1 LSQPIDYDRLAANC
15 RSISLQYL
23 DKTFGL
29 WYTVLSVIESVRI
42 KREQTM
48 NRRLAAAIAVSMI
61 LAVTAWIAI
70 SGGRMAVSAQE
81 VEQATNAQVATVKE
95 QVVADG
101 RVTPAQEAALSLP
114 IGGIVAE
121 VLVAEGDRVE
131 AGQVLMRLD
140 ATRQRAAAVQA
151 EAQLQRAQARLDEL
165 QAGARP
171 EEIAAAQA
179 ALDAAIAAFER
190 TRQGADEAQ
199 IITARAQLA
208 NAEATLRQAQAAYD
222 QVSWRNDI
230 GALPQAAQLEQ
241 ATNAYQA
248 ARAQLDDLL
257 KGPNAADV
265 EAAAARVRQ
274 AQAQLDLT
282 RAGARPE
289 TIAAAQADVAVAS
302 AALEQ
307 ALAALAETELRAPF
321 AGTVAA
327 LNTKVGEQVAAGA
340 PIVRLADFSTW
351 RIETEDLT
359 EIDIVAVREGS
370 RATVVFDAIPDLE
383 LPATVMRIRPIG
395 ENKQGDI
402 TYTAILALE
411 QQDPR
416 LRWNMTASVTISS
429 D

>member
-70 SGGRMAVSAQE
+70 SGGRTAASAQE
-81 VEQATNAQVATVKE
+81 VEQATNAQVATVKD

-121 VLVAEGDRVE
+121 VLIAEGDRVE
-131 AGQVLMRLD
+131 AGQVLLRLD

>member
-1 LSQPIDYDRLAANC
+1 MSQPIDYDRLAANC

-70 SGGRMAVSAQE
+70 SGGRTAASAQE
-81 VEQATNAQVATVKE
+81 VEQATNAQVATVKD

>member
-1 LSQPIDYDRLAANC
+1 
-15 RSISLQYL
+15 
-23 DKTFGL
+23 
-29 WYTVLSVIESVRI
+29 
-42 KREQTM
+42 M

-70 SGGRMAVSAQE
+70 SGGRTAASAQE
-81 VEQATNAQVATVKE
+81 VEQATNAQVATVKD

-131 AGQVLMRLD
+131 AGQVLVRLD

-179 ALDAAIAAFER
+179 ALDAAIAALER
-190 TRQGADEAQ
+190 TQQGADEAQ

-307 ALAALAETELRAPF
+307 ALVALAETELRAPF

-351 RIETEDLT
+351 HIETEDLT

-416 LRWNMTASVTISS
+416 LRWNMTASVTIIS

>member
-1 LSQPIDYDRLAANC
+1 
-15 RSISLQYL
+15 
-23 DKTFGL
+23 
-29 WYTVLSVIESVRI
+29 
-42 KREQTM
+42 M

-70 SGGRMAVSAQE
+70 SGGRTAASAQE
-81 VEQATNAQVATVKE
+81 VEQATNAQVATVKD

-121 VLVAEGDRVE
+121 VLIAEGDRVE
-131 AGQVLMRLD
+131 AGQVLLRLD

>member
-1 LSQPIDYDRLAANC
+1 
-15 RSISLQYL
+15 
-23 DKTFGL
+23 
-29 WYTVLSVIESVRI
+29 
-42 KREQTM
+42 M
-48 NRRLAAAIAVSMI
+48 NRRLAAAIAASMV
-61 LAVTAWIAI
+61 LAVAAWIGI
-70 SGGRMAVSAQE
+70 SNGRPAASAQE
-81 VEQATNAQVATVKE
+81 VDQAANTRAAVIKD

-114 IGGIVAE
+114 LGGIVAE
-121 VLVAEGDRVE
+121 ALVVEGDRVE
-131 AGQVLMRLD
+131 AGQVLLRLD
-140 ATRQRAAAVQA
+140 ATRQRTAVAQA
-151 EAQLQRAQARLDEL
+151 EAQLQRAQARLAEL

-179 ALDAAIAAFER
+179 ALDAAIAALER

-199 IITARAQLA
+199 LIAARAQLA

-282 RAGARPE
+282 RSGARPE
-289 TIAAAQADVAVAS
+289 TIAAAQAEVTVAS

-327 LNTKVGEQVAAGA
+327 LNAKVGEQIAAGA
-340 PIVRLADFSTW
+340 PVVRLADFSSL

-359 EIDIVAVREGS
+359 EMDIVAVREGS
-370 RATVVFDAIPDLE
+370 RATVVFDAIPGLE

-402 TYTAILALE
+402 TYTVILSLE

-416 LRWNMTASVTISS
+416 LRWNMTASVTIAGG
-429 D
+429 

>member
-1 LSQPIDYDRLAANC
+1 
-15 RSISLQYL
+15 
-23 DKTFGL
+23 
-29 WYTVLSVIESVRI
+29 
-42 KREQTM
+42 M

-70 SGGRMAVSAQE
+70 SGGRTAASAQE
-81 VEQATNAQVATVKE
+81 VEQATNAQVATVKD

>member
-1 LSQPIDYDRLAANC
+1 
-15 RSISLQYL
+15 
-23 DKTFGL
+23 
-29 WYTVLSVIESVRI
+29 
-42 KREQTM
+42 M

-101 RVTPAQEAALSLP
+101 RVTPVQEAALSLP

-121 VLVAEGDRVE
+121 VLIAEGDRVE
-131 AGQVLMRLD
+131 AGQVLLRLD

>member
-1 LSQPIDYDRLAANC
+1 
-15 RSISLQYL
+15 
-23 DKTFGL
+23 
-29 WYTVLSVIESVRI
+29 
-42 KREQTM
+42 M

-70 SGGRMAVSAQE
+70 SGGRTAASAQE

-101 RVTPAQEAALSLP
+101 RVTPVQEAALSLP

-121 VLVAEGDRVE
+121 VLIAEGDRVE
-131 AGQVLMRLD
+131 AGQVLLRLD

>member
-1 LSQPIDYDRLAANC
+1 
-15 RSISLQYL
+15 
-23 DKTFGL
+23 
-29 WYTVLSVIESVRI
+29 
-42 KREQTM
+42 M
-48 NRRLAAAIAVSMI
+48 HRRWVAAIAASMV
-61 LAVTAWIAI
+61 LAIAAWMAV
-70 SGGRMAVSAQE
+70 SGGWLTASAQE
-81 VEQATNAQVATVKE
+81 VDQAANAQVAISKD
-95 QVVADG
+95 QVIADG
-101 RVTPAQEAALSLP
+101 RVTPAQEAVLSLP

-121 VLVAEGDRVE
+121 VPVAEGDRVE
-131 AGQVLMRLD
+131 GGQVLLRLD
-140 ATRQRAAAVQA
+140 ATRQRAAAIQA

-171 EEIAAAQA
+171 EEVAAAQA
-179 ALDAAIAAFER
+179 ALDAAIAALER

-199 IITARAQLA
+199 IIAARAQLA
-208 NAEATLRQAQAAYD
+208 NAEAALRQAQAAYD

-257 KGPNAADV
+257 KGPNPADV

-289 TIAAAQADVAVAS
+289 TIAAAQADVAVAA

-327 LNTKVGEQVAAGA
+327 LNVKVGEQVVAGA

-359 EIDIVAVREGS
+359 EMDIVAVRVGD
-370 RATVVFDAIPDLE
+370 RATVVFDSIPDLE

-411 QQDPR
+411 QQEPR
-416 LRWNMTASVTISS
+416 LRWNMTASVTIAG